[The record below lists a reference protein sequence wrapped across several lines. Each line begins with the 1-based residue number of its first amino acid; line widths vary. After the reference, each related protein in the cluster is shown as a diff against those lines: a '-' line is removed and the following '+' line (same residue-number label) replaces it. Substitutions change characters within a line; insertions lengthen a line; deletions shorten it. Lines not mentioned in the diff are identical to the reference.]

1 MDQSSSPDCCS
12 SASVSLSAIAQLIR
26 TGEPFSPTLVAE
38 LWPRVWVW
46 MKFLADYR
54 SCISFLKDST
64 QIYRVFS
71 FLINYFAES
80 ASDLIGMTPG
90 VSSLLT
96 AAWKVLIDVRG
107 TAQEAAYW
115 DVYLLVCRLHTP
127 AQRNLA
133 KMVEGAGGTLH
144 DLASLLCLPSSFAD
158 ATLPGV
164 HDTYIEALALP
175 HLLDTL
181 EVPPGYPHIRQ
192 ALKAGLRHLILH
204 RGQKSGAFP
213 RNHTHVRELLTV
225 ILPKSTIHYAILS
238 QLRRSLLDVQ
248 DIEDSPSFSE
258 SDVFAEWTSFKD
270 LARQRLD
277 IMDRYD
283 SGSYISWEACHNEN
297 IQCAVVKERG
307 VLRRCSC
314 CRATFYCSPECQSAD
329 WREGCHTDMCR
340 VLKSLGVATGREKR
354 DRSFLNVL
362 IHEYRRARGV
372 ILMKQTL
379 MMRPELFTPTLVIFD
394 YNTPKQPGDTPRW
407 FFSHP
412 NPPRCLHITKV
423 GRNGAWEGWNFTWSD
438 IGDTM
443 RDELRRISHEI
454 PDGVDAREA
463 FPGHL

>member
-38 LWPRVWVW
+38 LW
-46 MKFLADYR
+46 L
-54 SCISFLKDST
+54 
-64 QIYRVFS
+64 
-71 FLINYFAES
+71 ES

-115 DVYLLVCRLHTP
+115 DVYLL
-127 AQRNLA
+127 
-133 KMVEGAGGTLH
+133 MVEGAGGTLH

-238 QLRRSLLDVQ
+238 QLRQSLLDVQ

-407 FFSHP
+407 FCSHP

-423 GRNGAWEGWNFTWSD
+423 GRNGAWEVH
-438 IGDTM
+438 
-443 RDELRRISHEI
+443 DELRRISHEI